1 MSQSE
6 TKTQYI
12 YRSGR
17 SHIINSALQMGP
29 AKGKSQRKKSGL
41 VTQKYNG
48 LSSEG
53 LWGSTGVG
61 TGVRRSGCTAIA
73 YSCNCDSLL
82 TRESEPPVRPFFNG

>member
-6 TKTQYI
+6 TKTQDI

-29 AKGKSQRKKSGL
+29 AKGKSQWKKPGL

-61 TGVRRSGCTAIA
+61 TGVRSINRSLG
-73 YSCNCDSLL
+73 SLL
-82 TRESEPPVRPFFNG
+82 SSTLVGERKQCLSWKEQG